1 VCETTQPINIRE
13 EEELQRLAALQQR
26 DHIVRNSGL
35 TDHLHKML
43 SVVPSPIHLDHVT
56 AQEESKASATA
67 ITLDI
72 LDKELMSSLS
82 KSCPPQT
89 MLLSSVHPSQLPG
102 YSPLGCYPRYGRHPI
117 QGHPL
122 AIQRGLSN
130 DSNSYSKHINY
141 RHSAQPDPGGTGR
154 NSSSSRQN
162 NKSKNE
168 YYQQPEIQR
177 YHLPLCH
184 ETFGLSI
191 VSAPT
196 QLSRVNQVATTRQL
210 LDTTTRLLDVKLVL
224 YIHQQYHLSIA
235 AGTISL
241 SYSEVLAMSKN

>member
-1 VCETTQPINIRE
+1 MGEAIRPISIKE
-13 EEELQRLAALQQR
+13 EEELQRLAELQHR
-26 DHIVRNSGL
+26 DHMVRNSGL
-35 TDHLHKML
+35 TDYLHKML
-43 SVVPSPIHLDHVT
+43 SVISSPTHLDHVT

-72 LDKELMSSLS
+72 YNKELMSSLS

-102 YSPLGCYPRYGRHPI
+102 YSPLGCYPRYTRHPVLV
-117 QGHPL
+117 HPL

-130 DSNSYSKHINY
+130 DSNSYSKNISY

-154 NSSSSRQN
+154 STRQN

-168 YYQQPEIQR
+168 YQQPELQR

-196 QLSRVNQVATTRQL
+196 QLSRVHQVATTRQL
-210 LDTTTRLLDVKLVL
+210 LDTTTRLLDVKLV
-224 YIHQQYHLSIA
+224 SI
-235 AGTISL
+235 I
-241 SYSEVLAMSKN
+241 YFFD

>member
-1 VCETTQPINIRE
+1 M
-13 EEELQRLAALQQR
+13 
-26 DHIVRNSGL
+26 VRNSGL

-43 SVVPSPIHLDHVT
+43 SVVSSPTHLDHIT

-102 YSPLGCYPRYGRHPI
+102 YSPLGYYPRYTRHPV
-117 QGHPL
+117 QAHPL

-130 DSNSYSKHINY
+130 DSNSYGKNISY

-154 NSSSSRQN
+154 NSSIRQ

-168 YYQQPEIQR
+168 YQQPEIQR

-196 QLSRVNQVATTRQL
+196 QLSRVHQVATTRQL
-210 LDTTTRLLDVKLVL
+210 LDTTTRILDVRLVSII
-224 YIHQQYHLSIA
+224 YFSTEQYHLSIA
-235 AGTISL
+235 VGTISPN
-241 SYSEVLAMSKN
+241 YSELLAMSRN

>member
-1 VCETTQPINIRE
+1 M
-13 EEELQRLAALQQR
+13 
-26 DHIVRNSGL
+26 VRNSGL

-43 SVVPSPIHLDHVT
+43 SASPSPTHLDHVI
-56 AQEESKASATA
+56 AHEESKTSATA

-89 MLLSSVHPSQLPG
+89 TLFSGVHPSQLPG
-102 YSPLGCYPRYGRHPI
+102 YSPIGRYARHSV
-117 QGHPL
+117 QAHPL
-122 AIQRGLSN
+122 TIQRGLSSDN
-130 DSNSYSKHINY
+130 NSSSRYIGY

-154 NSSSSRQN
+154 NSKQTKI
-162 NKSKNE
+162 KSEDQHSDIK
-168 YYQQPEIQR
+168 R

-196 QLSRVNQVATTRQL
+196 QFSRVPQVATTRQL
-210 LDTTTRLLDVKLVL
+210 LETTTRMLDVKLV
-224 YIHQQYHLSIA
+224 
-235 AGTISL
+235 
-241 SYSEVLAMSKN
+241 V